1 MRKAINT
8 IPYLII
14 LGIVLSC
21 SNDEVSPTAVQIEGF
36 EFTIKG
42 DIEKTIRGPVAYFAH
57 STEQDIFGEDLN
69 TISFSA
75 VDQGNGQVS
84 FGITTYDL
92 ITKGTYPIELRIA
105 PEAYNGF
112 INFIEN
118 PPDSPIFGP
127 IGGSIRLL
135 EVKENEVSGILDVSC
150 QDMVSGDTITI
161 KGNFTAI
168 RQ

>member
-1 MRKAINT
+1 MKKIIAT
-8 IPYLII
+8 ISF
-14 LGIVLSC
+14 IVIFGLALSC
-21 SNDEVSPTAVQIEGF
+21 SKDDDSPSSIEIDGF
-36 EFTIKG
+36 EFNIKG
-42 DIEKTIRGPVAYFAH
+42 DIEKTIRGPVAYFATD
-57 STEQDIFGEDLN
+57 TEEDIFGEDLN

-105 PEAYNGF
+105 PEAYNGY

-127 IGGSIRLL
+127 TGGSIKLD
-135 EVKENEVSGILDVSC
+135 EVKENEVSGTLDVNC
-150 QDMVSGDTITI
+150 QDMVSGDIINI
-161 KGNFTAI
+161 KGSFKAV

>member
-1 MRKAINT
+1 MKET
-8 IPYLII
+8 IITIIYVLMFGLI
-14 LGIVLSC
+14 LSC
-21 SNDEVSPTAVQIEGF
+21 SKDETTTTETVNEGF
-36 EFTIKG
+36 QFEITG
-42 DIEKTIRGPVAYFAH
+42 DIEKTISGQVAYFAS
-57 STEQDIFGEDLN
+57 STQPDIFGEDLN
-69 TISFSA
+69 TVSFSA
-75 VDQGNGQVS
+75 VDEGNGQVS

-127 IGGSIRLL
+127 VGGSIKLV
-135 EVKENEVSGILDVSC
+135 EVSADEVSGSLDASC
-150 QDMVSGDTITI
+150 QDIVSGDLIFI
-161 KGNFTAI
+161 KGSFSAV

>member
-1 MRKAINT
+1 MKNLSGLSM
-8 IPYLII
+8 YLILI
-14 LGIVLSC
+14 GLILSC
-21 SNDEVSPTAVQIEGF
+21 SKDEEPNSNVEFDGF
-36 EFTIKG
+36 EFNIKG
-42 DIEKTIRGPVAYFAH
+42 DIDKTISGPVAYFATN
-57 STEQDIFGEDLN
+57 TEEDIFGEDLN

-75 VDQGNGQVS
+75 VDQGNGQLS

-105 PEAYNGF
+105 PEAYNGY

-118 PPDSPIFGP
+118 PPDSPVFGP
-127 IGGSIRLL
+127 VGGSIRLL
-135 EVKENEVSGILDVSC
+135 EIKENEVSGSLDVSC
-150 QDMVSGDTITI
+150 QDLVSGDLITI